1 MTDDAAS
8 SPDDFDRI
16 VEGLDLDLTGLD
28 DFDAAA
34 GRAAAANERAELEAQ
49 QRAAEEP
56 PDEDDQFY
64 RRVGPADVHAIDKR
78 TKAAWFVVVG
88 GPIVLL
94 VSIML
99 SLRLPTAVVG
109 VVIAAV
115 VAGVVYLIARLP
127 DRGPS
132 NPEWPDDGAAL

>member
-1 MTDDAAS
+1 
-8 SPDDFDRI
+8 
-16 VEGLDLDLTGLD
+16 
-28 DFDAAA
+28 
-34 GRAAAANERAELEAQ
+34 Q

-132 NPEWPDDGAAL
+132 NPEWPDDGAALWPEPGPPHPPVPRRCPGGPRRSAPLVGSRVP